1 MPNFCVMASTR
12 AWLLSLLVSTV
23 ASLGCSA
30 GSDTDSPDR
39 PPSDAT
45 GAGGD
50 SGGGDAGGGGGGGAG
65 GANGCEAAF
74 GAGVGEGTAAD
85 DEALDVAVD
94 ASGNV
99 YVTGYEGGLTGVTN
113 VQPTGDARAFVA
125 KYSASGELQ
134 WRTELDTPGTDTG
147 EGIAI
152 DPMSGDV
159 YVAGRTTGV
168 LAGTTNQGKFD
179 LFLAVLSAQGEIR
192 AVHQT
197 GRERPEHPVR
207 LGLVDGGRVVIAGY
221 DDLYVPTNH
230 VESVDDGFVLRL
242 DVDLSASTPVVERGW
257 TRADS
262 EIDDRLTGVAVAAD
276 GSAYVT
282 GFENGGGAF
291 LEKLDP
297 DGARVWIRTDDD
309 LGANPSTV
317 ALSPVGSVVFAG
329 SIFVSG
335 SGFSVVVGEVDAASG
350 GLLRS
355 AAVPTDD
362 FTVATG
368 VGVDAAGDIWVG
380 GHTLGSIEPGVD
392 NAGGMD
398 VFSLRVHDGSIAS
411 IRQAGTAG
419 DDLASSIA
427 VDACGRGFLGGF
439 TQGSLIGGSEN
450 AGKRDV
456 FVMPLHP

>member
-207 LGLVDGGRVVIAGY
+207 LGLVEHRVRGGHQLRRRLHVLLQMPFDEVARLARAVGEGSHPVPLRKAAGHGESHLPPRRVIFYA
-221 DDLYVPTNH
+221 H
-230 VESVDDGFVLRL
+230 RM
-242 DVDLSASTPVVERGW
+242 LSRMIQPRDQPGPA
-257 TRADS
+257 
-262 EIDDRLTGVAVAAD
+262 
-276 GSAYVT
+276 
-282 GFENGGGAF
+282 
-291 LEKLDP
+291 
-297 DGARVWIRTDDD
+297 ARV
-309 LGANPSTV
+309 P
-317 ALSPVGSVVFAG
+317 LSH
-329 SIFVSG
+329 
-335 SGFSVVVGEVDAASG
+335 
-350 GLLRS
+350 S
-355 AAVPTDD
+355 AAISGREPVP
-362 FTVATG
+362 ALC
-368 VGVDAAGDIWVG
+368 G
-380 GHTLGSIEPGVD
+380 G
-392 NAGGMD
+392 
-398 VFSLRVHDGSIAS
+398 
-411 IRQAGTAG
+411 
-419 DDLASSIA
+419 
-427 VDACGRGFLGGF
+427 
-439 TQGSLIGGSEN
+439 
-450 AGKRDV
+450 
-456 FVMPLHP
+456 